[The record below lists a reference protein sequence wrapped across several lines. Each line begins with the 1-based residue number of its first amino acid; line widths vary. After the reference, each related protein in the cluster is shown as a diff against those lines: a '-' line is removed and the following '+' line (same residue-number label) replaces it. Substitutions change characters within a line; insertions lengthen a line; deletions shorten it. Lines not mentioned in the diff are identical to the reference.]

1 MNNLHDKLVPYDS
14 IELNGEASP
23 TLLTKTKLCT
33 STGQVSNV
41 STYDKL
47 KTVSSLINF
56 LLNLIAHRPYP
67 PL

>member
-33 STGQVSNV
+33 STGQVPNV

-47 KTVSSLINF
+47 KTVSNLINF
-56 LLNLIAHRPYP
+56 LVNLIAHHPYP